1 MLGHQRGGMERIFAT
16 APGVVRLE
24 LKPDGVIVGA
34 DGPVDRL
41 FAEAPEQLIGRP
53 LQTYLPAL
61 DPRALDDRLG
71 LHGMLLVRA
80 DGVQREILIAAC
92 PTAAGFTCCLQDVSA
107 TRRELSALRAVDR
120 RYRDLLANNHYMLFW
135 LDRYGRIVRHQ
146 RANPPVTE
154 FTDDIVRGLDFTQ
167 MVLPEDRPTAQQA
180 LQQALRGE
188 HVNLELR
195 VYGRGGAPRWLRATN
210 VPIYV
215 GGEISGAFGIA
226 RDITEERAAGTALEE
241 HRRRLED
248 AQRMAH
254 LGHWEYRL
262 RDRGGMTV
270 SAELRRILGWREEG
284 EVSFRRLRRS
294 VHPADR
300 PGLAA
305 ARRQALQ
312 SARPLRYEHRIVRED
327 GSERW
332 VAQRVELLLDGQ
344 GERQAIAG
352 VVQDITRR
360 KHAENELRLA
370 ASALANTAEAVV
382 ISDAYHRIVSVNEAA
397 LRITGYGRDE
407 LIGRSTAMLSADRQE
422 TGRIQQ
428 LWDEVAANDVWE
440 GEVHGRRRTGEVYP
454 ALLSLTA
461 LRNETGRI
469 TNFVTVYNDISQ
481 HKSLEARLDYLSNYD
496 ELTGLS
502 NRAAANEQLEHL
514 LRNAER
520 RGDVVGV
527 LVIDVNDF
535 KNVNDSLGHSV
546 GDQVL
551 QQMAQRFRATVDP
564 KDTLARPGGDEFIV
578 LTTGVR
584 RPAQTALLAQQLLES
599 LDEAFEVGG
608 QRLFLDA
615 SIGISCYPG
624 DGHEATT
631 LFRNAD
637 AAMYQAKRQKAGSYC
652 FFSPE
657 MSAQAISNLVL
668 ANDLRSGLTQG
679 QFVLEYQPIVDLP
692 TRRVTGAEALLRWD
706 HPERGRVMPDQF
718 ISLAEQSGFIIP
730 LGYWV
735 LRTACQTLHDWQQK
749 HPHELRISVNLS
761 PTQFQDP
768 SLCDRLQ
775 EILDETGA
783 DPRRLVIEVTESA
796 VMTGPARVEQTLR
809 RLHEVGIRV
818 AIDDF
823 GTGYSSLSH
832 LKYFPFD
839 YLKIDRC
846 FIADVPTQ
854 SDDVA
859 IVEAIIAMGRR
870 LGLQLVAEG
879 VETEAQLTFLQARRC
894 QEGQGY
900 LFARSLPIADFA
912 ALLQAGGHLAAPD
925 VQPS

>member
-1 MLGHQRGGMERIFAT
+1 MLGHQRGAMERIFAT

-24 LKPDGVIVGA
+24 LTPDGLIGSA
-34 DGPVDRL
+34 EGRVDRL
-41 FAEAPEQLIGRP
+41 FAEAPERLIGRP
-53 LQTYLPAL
+53 LQAYLPEI
-61 DPRALDDRLG
+61 DFRMLG
-71 LHGMLLVRA
+71 EQLCLYGTLFVRP
-80 DGVQREILIAAC
+80 DGVQREILLAAC
-92 PTAAGFTCCLQDVSA
+92 PTPAGFTCCLQDVSA
-107 TRRELSALRAVDR
+107 ARRELSALRAVDR

-135 LDRYGRIVRHQ
+135 LDRCGRIVRHQ

-154 FTDDIVRGLDFTQ
+154 FTDEIVRGLDFTQ
-167 MVLPEDRPTAQQA
+167 MVLPEDRPGAQQA

-188 HVNLELR
+188 HVNVELR
-195 VYGRGGAPRWLRATN
+195 VYGRNGVPRWLRATN

-215 GGEISGAFGIA
+215 GSEISGVFGIA
-226 RDITEERAAGTALEE
+226 RDITEERAAGAALEE

-262 RDRGGMTV
+262 RDPGGMTV
-270 SAELRRILGWREEG
+270 SAELQHILGWREEG

-294 VHPADR
+294 AHPADR
-300 PGLAA
+300 AGLAA

-332 VAQRVELLLDGQ
+332 VAHRVELLLDEQ
-344 GERQAIAG
+344 GERQAVAG
-352 VVQDITRR
+352 VMQDITRR

-370 ASALANTAEAVV
+370 AGALANTAEAVV
-382 ISDAYHRIVSVNEAA
+382 ISDAYHRIVSVNQAA
-397 LRITGYGRDE
+397 LRITGYDRDA
-407 LIGRSTAMLSADRQE
+407 LIGRSTAMLSADLQE
-422 TGRIQQ
+422 TSRVRQ
-428 LWDEVAANDVWE
+428 LWEQVAAEDVWE

-502 NRAAANEQLEHL
+502 NRAAANARLKHL
-514 LRNAER
+514 LRNAEQ
-520 RGDVVGV
+520 RGEVIGV

-546 GDQVL
+546 GDQIL
-551 QQMAQRFRATVDP
+551 RQMAQRFRASVDP
-564 KDTLARPGGDEFIV
+564 QDVLARPGGDEFIV
-578 LTTGVR
+578 LTTSVR
-584 RPAQTALLAQQLLES
+584 RPAQTALLAQRLLES

-624 DGHEATT
+624 DGREATT
-631 LFRNAD
+631 LLRNAD

-679 QFVLEYQPIVDLP
+679 QFVLEYQPIMDLAS
-692 TRRVTGAEALLRWD
+692 RRATGAEALLRWD

-718 ISLAEQSGFIIP
+718 IGLAEQSGFIIP

-735 LRTACQTLHDWQQK
+735 LRTACEALHGWQQAC
-749 HPHELRISVNLS
+749 PHGLRISVNLS

-768 SLCDRLQ
+768 ALCDRLQ
-775 EILDETGA
+775 EILAETGA
-783 DPRRLVIEVTESA
+783 NPHGLVVEVTESA

-809 RLHEVGIRV
+809 RLHEVGVRV

-846 FIADVPTQ
+846 FIADVPAQ

-870 LGLQLVAEG
+870 LGLRLVAEG
-879 VETEAQLTFLQARRC
+879 VETEAQLTFLQDRQC
-894 QEGQGY
+894 EEGQGY
-900 LFARSLPIADFA
+900 LFARSMPAADFD
-912 ALLQAGGHLAAPD
+912 ALLQTEGYIAAPD
-925 VQPS
+925 TQPS